1 MKKVPRYRC
10 RCICARWLNSCTGAG
25 TWPRCTDSGSCR
37 CSPPPTVSAGETRY
51 DNDGEDYLEDP
62 VSQVTKQAAAQG
74 ASKASGG
81 NGKVVQG
88 EGNVVNTQQV
98 THIHHH
104 HYTTNNSSLNVNQP
118 PRH

>member
-1 MKKVPRYRC
+1 MASLLVGSTAAP
-10 RCICARWLNSCTGAG
+10 AQAFGLGALIQAAAG
-25 TWPRCTDSGSCR
+25 V
-37 CSPPPTVSAGETRY
+37 PPTVPAGQTRY
-51 DNDGEDYLEDP
+51 VNDGEDYLEDP

-81 NGKVVQG
+81 NGTVVQG

>member
-1 MKKVPRYRC
+1 MKKFLATAAMASVLVGSTAAPVQ
-10 RCICARWLNSCTGAG
+10 AFGLGALIQAAAG
-25 TWPRCTDSGSCR
+25 V
-37 CSPPPTVSAGETRY
+37 PPTVPAGQTRY
-51 DNDGEDYLEDP
+51 VNDGEDYLEDP

>member
-1 MKKVPRYRC
+1 MKKFLATAAMASVLVGSTAAPAQAFGLGEL
-10 RCICARWLNSCTGAG
+10 IQAAAG
-25 TWPRCTDSGSCR
+25 V
-37 CSPPPTVSAGETRY
+37 PPTVPAGQTRY
-51 DNDGEDYLEDP
+51 VNDGEDYLEDP

-81 NGKVVQG
+81 NGTVVQG

-118 PRH
+118 PRY

>member
-1 MKKVPRYRC
+1 MF
-10 RCICARWLNSCTGAG
+10 
-25 TWPRCTDSGSCR
+25 
-37 CSPPPTVSAGETRY
+37 PPPTVSAGETRY

-104 HYTTNNSSLNVNQP
+104 HYTTNNSSLNVISRPATDSSVIGEPEAPGLKAIQDQ
-118 PRH
+118 